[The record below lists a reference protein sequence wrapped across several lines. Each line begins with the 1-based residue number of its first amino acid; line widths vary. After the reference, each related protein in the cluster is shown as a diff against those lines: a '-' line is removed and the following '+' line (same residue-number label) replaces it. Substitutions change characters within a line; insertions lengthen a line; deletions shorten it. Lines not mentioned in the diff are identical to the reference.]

1 MLPKAAVVIGAQAQ
15 VELPRRVVDE
25 RSRVAEAQGVP
36 LPARLRGSEQVVEVG
51 VVEAEAGLPVAALVL
66 GVQVEALVGVI
77 EVAVAAGLP
86 LGVIEGHDYAVGAL
100 TLEPGESLYL
110 YTDGVTEALDERD
123 EEFSAARLESCL
135 QGVAGRAA
143 PEVVRAS
150 LAAVQAFTGGTP
162 PSDDIAV
169 MTLRFLACST
179 PGPASPGREEP

>member
-1 MLPKAAVVIGAQAQ
+1 MSPASVFARINRELCRDNEGAMFVTAFAGCLDLRTGAVATVNAGH
-15 VELPRRVVDE
+15 PR
-25 RSRVAEAQGVP
+25 P
-36 LPARLRGSEQVVEVG
+36 YRLGKDG
-51 VVEAEAGLPVAALVL
+51 
-66 GVQVEALVGVI
+66 GVI

-100 TLEPGESLYL
+100 VLEPGESLYL
-110 YTDGVTEALDERD
+110 YTDGVTEALNERD